1 METIKNYLENMFMNV
16 KSTPEVKKAKAEL
29 LAMMEDKYQEL
40 KAEGKTENE
49 AIGIVISEFGNLE
62 ELASE
67 LGIEENISG
76 YIPGNEIS
84 VSMEA
89 AKQYCAD
96 MEKASV
102 KYAVGVLLC
111 ICSPILLILMGG
123 LQEEYGFSDGFLAV
137 TGLVP
142 LFILIGIAVTIFIV
156 TGISMSKYECYE
168 KEPLQLDFATE
179 QYLRDRRESNRAGF
193 AIQIAIG
200 VFLCIMASVPVVVVG
215 SMELASDMP
224 SVITVALLLAIVSIA
239 VFLFVTAGVKQ
250 DAYHVLLQEEE
261 YSVDR
266 KNKKGPVAVFN
277 TIYWPVVTAVYLGWS
292 FITMDWHITWVV
304 WPVAGVF
311 AAALESI
318 VGCVFS
324 KYFDKME

>member
-67 LGIEENISG
+67 LGIEENISE
-76 YIPGNEIS
+76 YVPGNGLS

-89 AKQYCAD
+89 ARQYCGD

-102 KYAVGVLLC
+102 RYGIGVLLC
-111 ICSPILLILMGG
+111 ICCPILLILVGG
-123 LQEEYGFSDGFLAV
+123 LQEIYGFSDALLAV

-142 LFILIGIAVTIFIV
+142 LFVLVGIAVAIFII
-156 TGISMSKYECYE
+156 TGISMSKYDCYE
-168 KEPLQLDFATE
+168 KELLELDFATE
-179 QYLRDRRESNRAGF
+179 QYVRDRRENSRAGF
-193 AIQIAIG
+193 AVHIAIG
-200 VFLCIMASVPVVVVG
+200 VFLCIIAVIPVVVVG
-215 SMELASDMP
+215 SMEFASDLP
-224 SVITVALLLAIVSIA
+224 QVLTVVILLAIVSIA

-250 DAYHVLLQEEE
+250 EAYHVLLQEEE
-261 YSVDR
+261 YSVER
-266 KNKKGPVAVFN
+266 KNKKGPLYIFN
-277 TIYWPVVTAVYLGWS
+277 TIYWPVVTAIYLGWS
-292 FITMDWHITWVV
+292 FVTMGWHYTWII
-304 WPVAGVF
+304 WPIAGVLSV
-311 AAALESI
+311 ALEAIIGVASPTTE
-318 VGCVFS
+318 
-324 KYFDKME
+324 K